1 MRYLIKGRQQ
11 GKTYKLIIAS
21 EVTGYPILVLD
32 EKRKGFLIDMAK
44 EMGCYIP
51 EPITYERCKKYM
63 DGLPCERILIDD
75 AEKIIESALNATLRS
90 EVVAVTLT
98 NKEFNDDCH

>member
-32 EKRKGFLIDMAK
+32 EKRKDFLIDMAK
-44 EMGCYIP
+44 EMGCDIP
-51 EPITYERCKKYM
+51 KPITYLTFRGYRE
-63 DGLPCERILIDD
+63 GLPIERILIDD
-75 AEKIIESALNATLRS
+75 AEKIIEKALNETLRV

-98 NKEFNDDCH
+98 DKKFF